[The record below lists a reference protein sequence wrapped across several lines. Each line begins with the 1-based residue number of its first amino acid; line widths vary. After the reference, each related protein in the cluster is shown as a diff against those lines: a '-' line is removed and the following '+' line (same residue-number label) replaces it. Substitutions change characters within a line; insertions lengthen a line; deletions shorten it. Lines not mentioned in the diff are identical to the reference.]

1 MREPAPARVFAAPVY
16 CAGLDEVAVP
26 LEARELVVMT
36 IGAGVVAFV
45 VVVVA
50 LDLATVLLQAE
61 TVTVTV
67 TALWAEVRPTTAAM
81 MAAVENFI
89 MFVVVGRWW
98 VGLGIE
104 WFGSWSE
111 VDR

>member
-16 CAGLDEVAVP
+16 CAGLVEVVVA
-26 LEARELVVMT
+26 LEARELVDMT
-36 IGAGVVAFV
+36 IGAAVVMVAF
-45 VVVVA
+45 
-50 LDLATVLLQAE
+50 DLAAVLLQAE

-89 MFVVVGRWW
+89 VFVVVG
-98 VGLGIE
+98 GGCG
-104 WFGSWSE
+104 FGYQVVWE
-111 VDR
+111 LE